1 MSVTSMPRGH
11 ARKGR
16 QRGLSL
22 VEAAVAMAIMG
33 VATMVLWQAVGAT
46 RVRESQALRA
56 AELQRSEAAVM
67 AFAAVHRRFPCPA
80 SSSNGLESCAPLQT
94 SGFLPYMTLGLP
106 EVKLTRIRYTLDS
119 ALAVESNPFT
129 VLVNDHAIDRD
140 SDPRATRVALNDLLP
155 QGYDGM
161 LDLCE
166 GLSRVMESGT
176 AAYQLQLE
184 SNDPLVT
191 PALPATQPARAV
203 SASQVSSHLGCGA
216 MVSVAG
222 RGQYNAHMAAA
233 IMAKATQDHRVQ
245 SEVAYAIHNWNL
257 AEGVWSFSNG
267 MYSAMKNWAKLI
279 QTSSALDANIWSN
292 PGPFVALHA
301 KAIADRTMELIGVA
315 SRLSNLTR
323 YINQLNI
330 AQENRRMHNQM
341 VGEAVDLYT
350 KVTRHA
356 LMGSSSAYFIEEQ
369 TRAPESPPIPGVAAD
384 DGVNELAQALA
395 NESEALADILGH
407 GGLLAPYTRLPSD
420 ARSR

>member
-1 MSVTSMPRGH
+1 
-11 ARKGR
+11 
-16 QRGLSL
+16 
-22 VEAAVAMAIMG
+22 
-33 VATMVLWQAVGAT
+33 
-46 RVRESQALRA
+46 
-56 AELQRSEAAVM
+56 
-67 AFAAVHRRFPCPA
+67 
-80 SSSNGLESCAPLQT
+80 
-94 SGFLPYMTLGLP
+94 
-106 EVKLTRIRYTLDS
+106 
-119 ALAVESNPFT
+119 
-129 VLVNDHAIDRD
+129 
-140 SDPRATRVALNDLLP
+140 
-155 QGYDGM
+155 
-161 LDLCE
+161 
-166 GLSRVMESGT
+166 
-176 AAYQLQLE
+176 
-184 SNDPLVT
+184 
-191 PALPATQPARAV
+191 
-203 SASQVSSHLGCGA
+203 